1 MRLTAVA
8 GAGWLAA
15 VSAAGCQPREQP
27 SPRTSQAWPAPAAA
41 ADHASAQ
48 QREPDPDIEP
58 PPPRSESQLAHSE
71 LEKVL
76 ATARPLVA
84 AHDVPAAML
93 ELSRCANKL
102 PQSGECEAL
111 LAIVLLEHRLQ
122 LAHAHHYL
130 AEVVAKDHPDVSTD
144 QLRELARLATSHG
157 RFVEADKALAI
168 IAARGDEEPDALPG
182 LAQLR
187 PGRLHE
193 RRPS

>member
-15 VSAAGCQPREQP
+15 VSAAGCQARDQP
-27 SPRTSQAWPAPAAA
+27 SSPQSQAWPDAA
-41 ADHASAQ
+41 ADDQRSARVASASEH
-48 QREPDPDIEP
+48 EPDPDIDP
-58 PPPRSESQLAHSE
+58 PPPRSEPQLADSE

-93 ELSRCANKL
+93 ELRRCANKL

-111 LAIVLLEHRLQ
+111 LAILLLEHRLHR
-122 LAHAHHYL
+122 AHAHYYL
-130 AEVVAKDHPDVSTD
+130 TEVVARDHPDISTD

-157 RFVEADKALAI
+157 RFQDAEKALAI
-168 IAARGDEEPDALPG
+168 IEARGDGEPDTLPG
-182 LAQLR
+182 LAQVL
-187 PGRLHE
+187 
-193 RRPS
+193 